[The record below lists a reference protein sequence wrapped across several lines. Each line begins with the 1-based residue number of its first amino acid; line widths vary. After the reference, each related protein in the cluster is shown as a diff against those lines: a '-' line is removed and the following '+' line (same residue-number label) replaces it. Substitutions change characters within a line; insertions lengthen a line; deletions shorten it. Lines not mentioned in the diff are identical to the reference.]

1 MDVNVNAK
9 RTKTRKRKRHSKVKR
24 REQAR
29 LEVRFAKRRKLVP
42 AERNAYVSV
51 KSKEK
56 VTNAMQANTFWENYE
71 AAHEWQQ
78 RHSVE
83 WWKSRCIALEHENVI
98 LRDKIRELT
107 SNSIRR
113 RVNDSFVKQDRHRR
127 ARNDSL
133 RQNSHNRG
141 VDNWQEEEEAS
152 DNDNLEFQVDEDMM
166 KFFEQS
172 IRHKLELKEKRDVES
187 AREKAELEEEVP
199 IEGGAAWMRTKL
211 EGAKLLYGTASPR
224 ILAMETALQ
233 ATTDRHKDRAKPQ
246 YWPNIPLKL

>member
-1 MDVNVNAK
+1 MDVNLNAK
-9 RTKTRKRKRHSKVKR
+9 RPKTRKRKRHSKIKR

-29 LEVRFAKRRKLVP
+29 LEVRFAKRRKLV
-42 AERNAYVSV
+42 AGERNVYVSV

-56 VTNAMQANTFWENYE
+56 LTNAMQANTFWENYK

-83 WWKSRCIALEHENVI
+83 WWKSRCVALEHENVI

-107 SNSIRR
+107 SNSIRHG
-113 RVNDSFVKQDRHRR
+113 VNDSSVKQGRR
-127 ARNDSL
+127 RGARTESL
-133 RQNSHNRG
+133 RRSSRNRG
-141 VDNWQEEEEAS
+141 DDEWQEQEETS

-166 KFFEQS
+166 KFFEQT
-172 IRHKLELKEKRDVES
+172 IRHKIELKEKRDVES

-199 IEGGAAWMRTKL
+199 MEGGAAWMRTKL

-233 ATTDRHKDRAKPQ
+233 ATNDRHKDRAKPQ